1 VTVVRMFGVRCVVSA
16 VESAA
21 VVADGV
27 AVVAGAGHAVRVAGQ
42 TQSCQGEGD
51 GGAELLAKSLCG
63 GKSLQMN
70 NKNLGKTIQGVSL
83 GALPPCLTG
92 LAGRHLVPVQGLLL
106 GEGIETLVERN
117 ISSPGWDAQTEVPER
132 LEGDGLVIAVSTAQ
146 GGLQLANKQVNQVGI
161 IPPDVTLPRLHGLL
175 AHT

>member
-1 VTVVRMFGVRCVVSA
+1 MEITFEEEHLETLKLLNISLLQDKYQSLLGVIEELPVTVVRMFGVRCVVSA

-42 TQSCQGEGD
+42 TQSCQREGD

-92 LAGRHLVPVQGLLL
+92 LAGLN
-106 GEGIETLVERN
+106 ER
-117 ISSPGWDAQTEVPER
+117 
-132 LEGDGLVIAVSTAQ
+132 
-146 GGLQLANKQVNQVGI
+146 
-161 IPPDVTLPRLHGLL
+161 
-175 AHT
+175 